1 MQGRT
6 FSGTFCSILS
16 TKLCLILSPAHVCT
30 ADRSPQ
36 GVPVQTSCD
45 SPHPPRFTR
54 SPPLKFQPSLLV
66 SASSSP
72 HFPWYRS
79 FRVKLIITL
88 FPILAGVTIA
98 SLWFAERLYSR
109 AQQRQFETQF
119 DSYIDAFDHSRQARF
134 DAISDSLTSVASNP
148 DLITRLSEG
157 QFKNLRPVVEPLL
170 HELGRQRLASEQT
183 ASPFGYRHLRSDPPR
198 DTAPLSSPN
207 TRNPPHTA
215 PPGEPHPPSL
225 NAPIST
231 YIALLDSQGHLIEDS
246 SLGPQPRD
254 PDRQPSKEERDRR
267 TRAFLR
273 LDDQEKLSQALTTQQ
288 IGNKIVT
295 LPGSDRLQVAQIFVA
310 PIRDPENQR
319 FLGALV
325 FGLPLP
331 TLDERSLYAQSR
343 YLDQNRIMSGIW
355 VENQIISSTLPAHKL
370 PEVAAIIS
378 TALKRSNATEDHLI
392 VTIDDVRHRVIYR
405 VLNPDSPFEIA
416 AQVNLYSLDSIDEEI
431 LDLRTIAAEIAGI
444 AMLVS
449 LGLILFVSRGLSG
462 PVSALT
468 AGTRAIVAGQFDLRL
483 PVTTKDE
490 LGQLTQAFNDMAAD
504 LALQDRYRSV
514 LDAVA
519 DPAVAQRLLHDTHDL
534 GGVQKQVTMLF
545 CDIRGFT
552 ALSEQLEPTDVITLV
567 NDHMTALTDIAYQ
580 YGGTVDKFVGD
591 LIMVLFGAPETAPDD
606 AQRAVACA
614 IAMQHA
620 RSKLNASSKVPL
632 EIGIGI
638 ATGTVIVGCMGS
650 KKRLNYTVLGHRV
663 NLASRLCSTAGAGQI
678 IIDDITRHHLP
689 SNLTVTPLQPIRLKG
704 ISAEIQSYA
713 IPAATCQNTSQHLLS
728 PPR

>member
-1 MQGRT
+1 
-6 FSGTFCSILS
+6 
-16 TKLCLILSPAHVCT
+16 
-30 ADRSPQ
+30 
-36 GVPVQTSCD
+36 
-45 SPHPPRFTR
+45 
-54 SPPLKFQPSLLV
+54 V
-66 SASSSP
+66 SASSSS

-119 DSYIDAFDHSRQARF
+119 DNHIDAFDLSRQARF
-134 DAISDSLTSVASNP
+134 DAISESLTTVASNP
-148 DLITRLSEG
+148 ALITRLRDG
-157 QFKNLRPVVEPLL
+157 QFKDLRSVVEPLL
-170 HELGRQRLASEQT
+170 QELGRQRLASEQT
-183 ASPFGYRHLRSDPPR
+183 ASPTGYRPLRSD
-198 DTAPLSSPN
+198 APLDPARPNFRTPAPLTSPSPRTSNPLPNRN
-207 TRNPPHTA
+207 TPRPA
-215 PPGEPHPPSL
+215 PPEDPPPSSRS
-225 NAPIST
+225 APIST
-231 YIALLDSQGHLIEDS
+231 YIALLDSEGHLIEDS
-246 SLGPQPRD
+246 SLAPLSRTPE
-254 PDRQPSKEERDRR
+254 RQPSLAERDRR

-273 LDDQEKLSQALTTQQ
+273 LEDQEKLSQALTTQQ
-288 IGNKIVT
+288 IGYKIVT
-295 LPGSDRLQVAQIFVA
+295 LPGSDRLQVAQIFVT
-310 PIRDPENQR
+310 PIRDPDHQR

-343 YLDQNRIMSGIW
+343 HLDQNRIMSGIW
-355 VENQIISSTLPAHKL
+355 VENQIISSTLPDHIL
-370 PEVAAIIS
+370 PEVASTIS
-378 TALKRSNATEDHLI
+378 TAVNRSNATEDHLI
-392 VTIDDVRHRVIYR
+392 VAIDGVRHRVIYR

-416 AQVNLYSLDSIDEEI
+416 AQVNLYSLDSIDDEI

-468 AGTRAIVAGQFDLRL
+468 AGTRAIVAGRFDLRL

-614 IAMQHA
+614 IAMQRT
-620 RSKLNASSKVPL
+620 RSELNATSKVPL

-638 ATGTVIVGCMGS
+638 ATGPVIVGCMGS

-678 IIDDITRHHLP
+678 IIDDTTRHHLP
-689 SNLTVTPLQPIRLKG
+689 SSLAVTPLQRIRLKG
-704 ISAEIQSYA
+704 ISAEIESYA
-713 IPAATCQNTSQHLLS
+713 IPPIS
-728 PPR
+728 P